1 MDFLIELLLYS
12 SNFLSFSW
20 YLLMITITQKLVDDM
35 ISHSR
40 EENPNECC
48 GILSGLDEQV
58 SKIYRIKNLTPSP
71 YRYVMDPKEQMVAER
86 DSDSLG
92 LSFIAFYHSH
102 THTPA
107 YPSDTDVRMA
117 QESGWLD
124 FYYVLVSLEND
135 ENPVVNFFWVDFD
148 ANVSQVEYQIV

>member
-1 MDFLIELLLYS
+1 
-12 SNFLSFSW
+12 
-20 YLLMITITQKLVDDM
+20 MITVKQAIVDEM

-40 EENPNECC
+40 EHNPNECC
-48 GILSGLDEQV
+48 GILSGIDQQV
-58 SKIYRIKNLTPSP
+58 TKLYRIKNLTPSP
-71 YRYVMDPKEQMVAER
+71 YRYVMDPKEQMEAER
-86 DSDSLG
+86 DSDNHN

-124 FYYVLVSLEND
+124 FYYVLVSLEDN

-148 ANVSQVEYQIV
+148 AKVSQVEYQIF

>member
-1 MDFLIELLLYS
+1 
-12 SNFLSFSW
+12 
-20 YLLMITITQKLVDDM
+20 MITVKQAIVDEM

-40 EENPNECC
+40 EHNPNECC
-48 GILSGLDEQV
+48 GILSGIDEQV
-58 SKIYRIKNLTPSP
+58 TQLYRIKNLTPSP
-71 YRYVMDPKEQMVAER
+71 YRYVMDPKEQMEAER
-86 DSDSLG
+86 DSDDHN

-124 FYYVLVSLEND
+124 FYYVLVSLED
-135 ENPVVNFFWVDFD
+135 HENPVVNFFWVDFD
-148 ANVSQVEYQIV
+148 AKVSQVEYQIV